1 LCHFLRWK
9 HVANNWISI
18 GCSKYKFIWRPVTYM
33 IIHVRWRAWPS
44 KNATQNTFYKAYI
57 VCWWLK
63 IKSGIQ
69 EGVLLVWK
77 VYLSLHFSFICSTY
91 LKLFSKID
99 RLTLSY
105 LSITLYLLIVSH
117 LHPAARQFCRS
128 TYTIADITIK

>member
-91 LKLFSKID
+91 WNCFR
-99 RLTLSY
+99 RLTDWHYPTYPL
-105 LSITLYLLIVSH
+105 LCICLLLLLNHTLFEKVFFCQNLL
-117 LHPAARQFCRS
+117 
-128 TYTIADITIK
+128 DIN